1 MEEEKVTID
10 EEFAKI
16 LASSLTETKGVTNI
30 VGEIECFI
38 NGVASTIVGD
48 VTAGVNSLFSPLSS
62 FISQVPGL
70 FSSILS
76 AVESLP
82 STISS
87 FISPII
93 STVSG
98 IADEIESAIG
108 NIPSVINSAFQSIA
122 SSLGS
127 VISSLQNSI
136 STIVSTAESIP
147 NLISSAFSTIES
159 AFSPIISALEAVPG
173 QLQKLINSGVSLF
186 QSAASTLTTAF
197 SPIISALEQ
206 IPGQIMNVI
215 ESIPG
220 EISGFLQTIEGFFSP
235 IISALEKIPGEI
247 IDALG
252 HIPDIL
258 SKVVSSFSP
267 IISFFEKIP
276 EEILDVFEKVPSLFE
291 GAVEKIVSLFTPVVS
306 FFEKVPSEIESVFK
320 DVTRIISGYVKK
332 IADFFSPILSAFE
345 KIVKGF
351 EEIPGEIESVF
362 KTLPGIVE
370 KSLSELEKIPT
381 LFYEKT
387 IEPFFNFIKDDV
399 VSPFVKEITTLAG
412 YVKQT
417 GVYLSG
423 FVNAVATFGSQ
434 FLDEFKKFESLF
446 TLKGIE
452 ETFDGFISNVANIV
466 KKYVVTGLNVIWKA
480 ITGVFADI
488 FNIMKTVIGDVTS
501 ILEKVAGDLG
511 AFIIKT
517 VTDFVKNIIPGV
529 VKAVSTD
536 LYDFFVDISKA
547 YMTPFAIFFQKI
559 DPLSLDEIYESVKD
573 DPLYIIYYSVAGLML
588 VSMITSAIRHFVPAI
603 DSLFPKLE
611 VALKPLGVGAEAIEN
626 IKEFLEKMYDTVAD
640 AFKDHTGELVKT
652 MVESFFHP
660 FELVNNL
667 FFAQFFPLVDPS
679 PRELEQMFQR
689 RIPFK
694 NIDDIYHDVE
704 TELMFLGYYK
714 GFIEQFYKAIDY
726 GNSNIPSGVKFVLSQ
741 DGNYGQIE
749 FNDVFQNVYVQP
761 TSAFYVIPPARDI
774 ISSAIKGIFKEYGG
788 VVSLIAMSGIHS
800 SLVPLLFYNAY
811 KPVRPKDLWMYY
823 ANALA
828 GLLFY
833 DKSGTQPY
841 PKFFN
846 PTFVTDPAK
855 IYPKI
860 AEYLKLNNIT
870 AGSWL
875 ENFPAD
881 TQIIA
886 NVLAT
891 PPSRTDF
898 RNFAIMR
905 VFEELPTN
913 VTTKLEFN
921 LEKYSQLYYATG
933 ENPLIVP
940 YSAIAD
946 LYQEIRTTLS
956 RTQSEITN
964 AFTFGIMSAEQLF
977 SLFEYTAYNKFKVK
991 VFDPSTGT
999 LKSKDITI
1007 PLGQIQ
1013 PSAILSTVAS
1023 IFQRSYR
1030 LLNEVFTL
1038 IRRAVNELVVN
1049 SDNAILEYVNPS
1061 YSLIIKQVGKA
1072 YQDLTGNPLSI
1083 EIDKNFL
1090 DVYKEI
1096 LDIEYEI
1103 GQKIRTRHAVGA
1115 TIESTIRS
1123 LTHSFYYT
1131 KDVYDLYKILIKVY
1145 SLQSSAYNYFKEM
1158 LDISMK
1164 GFIAEEL
1171 VAYIGSVEKSLQI
1184 TREEAAKYFTQAGV
1198 DENVSPALA
1207 KRYSPIFD
1215 ITLTKLE
1222 ALLRTDYTQL
1232 NYALSKFANFVIVD
1246 GSTEIWKRHLIRS
1259 AYATYLNRYMKA
1271 LEDSLSQGISLNDV
1285 LKQLQQFAVSISEKG
1300 ISYPDKYK
1308 VPEFLENAGIN
1319 PVDYVTAIM
1328 QGEMKLFSTLNSSLS
1343 EIKKAVTLVKEGE
1356 YFGVDVEGLQK
1367 LISVYPVSTQLSDL
1381 LKEEEL
1387 VRINISINNY
1397 ISSLKSLIVN
1407 YQTAKFYG
1415 YKNSDIERFLSTF
1428 QLTDT
1433 METVLK
1439 YNALSKVA
1447 VSLNDYISAVKSALT
1462 SYEKAKFFGYANQE
1476 IEKYLTSFPISNNI
1490 VTALKY
1496 EALSN
1501 VYYELNNYTAD
1512 VKRII
1517 EYVLRLRLIGVNVS
1531 SDTLKLISSNTLKY
1545 LTELVELEN
1554 DYKAITTWY
1563 PTPQTIASF
1572 MSVVQLPKEL
1582 IAQSF
1587 QVHQIPEQLASYY
1600 TKYIELHYLEGYR
1613 NEIAN
1618 ALGVLFENFAITSE
1632 SLKKSLNDLSV
1643 LGLDKQSIDLLTQ
1656 LFILKQ
1662 EAKAFETLVGT
1673 PKNWVSIYRYSE
1685 NAKKVFS
1692 TLLQQYLNALPL
1704 PDDTKKDLLNIY
1716 NEYLTNSKVHGI
1728 VTRII
1733 NAIVE
1738 NEAYELVLGVKS
1750 EQQVISDIKTKLQP
1764 FKKYGLSDEEIEL
1777 YAQYAIV
1784 YANSFANRE
1793 NAYHSLG

>member
-1 MEEEKVTID
+1 MEEKKIVID
-10 EEFAKI
+10 EDFAKI
-16 LASSLTETKGVTNI
+16 IASSLTEVKGVTNI

-48 VTAGVNSLFSPLSS
+48 VTAGVSSLFSPLSS

-76 AVESLP
+76 SVESLP

-93 STVSG
+93 TSVSS
-98 IADEIESAIG
+98 IADEIESAIS

-127 VISSLQNSI
+127 VISTLSSDI
-136 STIVSTAESIP
+136 STIISSVESIP
-147 NLISSAFSTIES
+147 NLISSAFSAIES
-159 AFSPIISALEAVPG
+159 AFSPIISTLEAVPG
-173 QLQKLINSGVSLF
+173 QLQNLINSGVSLF
-186 QSAASTLTTAF
+186 QSAVSTLTTAF
-197 SPIISALEQ
+197 SPIISAFQQ
-206 IPGQIMNVI
+206 IPGQIASIV
-215 ESIPG
+215 EGIPG
-220 EISGFLQTIEGFFSP
+220 QISDFVQKVTSFFSP
-235 IISALEKIPGEI
+235 IISVFEKIPGEI
-247 IDALG
+247 LDALG
-252 HIPDIL
+252 HIPSIL
-258 SKVVSSFSP
+258 EGVIQKITSFFTPVV
-267 IISFFEKIP
+267 SFFEKIP
-276 EEILDVFEKVPSLFE
+276 GEILGVFEKVPSLFE
-291 GAVEKIVSLFTPVVS
+291 SAVQ
-306 FFEKVPSEIESVFK
+306 
-320 DVTRIISGYVKK
+320 K
-332 IADFFSPILSAFE
+332 IADFFSPVISFFE
-345 KIVKGF
+345 KIPGEIEDVFKSVPEIISGYIKKIVDFFSPVLSSFEKIIKGF

-362 KTLPGIVE
+362 KTLPDIIE
-370 KSLSELEKIPT
+370 KSLSELAKIPS

-399 VSPFVKEITTLAG
+399 ISPFVKEIVKLAG
-412 YVKQT
+412 FVKQT

-423 FVNAVATFGSQ
+423 FVNSIATFGSQ
-434 FLDEFKKFESLF
+434 FLDEFKKFVSLF
-446 TLKGIE
+446 SLKGIE
-452 ETFDGFISNVANIV
+452 EAFDEFISDISNIV
-466 KKYVVTGLNVIWKA
+466 KKYVVSGLTTTWKA
-480 ITGVFADI
+480 ITSVFGDI
-488 FNIMKTVIGDVTS
+488 FNIMKTVVGDVVAT
-501 ILEKVAGDLG
+501 LEKVSGDLSV
-511 AFIIKT
+511 FIIKT
-517 VTDFVKNIIPGV
+517 VTDFVRNIVPGVIKNIT
-529 VKAVSTD
+529 TD

-547 YMTPFAIFFQKI
+547 YMMPFAIFFKKI
-559 DPLSLDEIYESVKD
+559 DPLSLEEIYESVKD

-588 VSMITSAIRHFVPAI
+588 VSMITSAIRHFIPAI

-611 VALKPLGVGAEAIEN
+611 VALKPLGIGAEAIEN
-626 IKEFLEKMYDTVAD
+626 IKDFLEKMYDTVAD
-640 AFKDHTGELVKT
+640 AFKDHTGELVKD

-726 GNSNIPSGVKFVLSQ
+726 GNSGIPSGVKFVLSK

-749 FNDVFQNVYVQP
+749 FSDIFSNVYIQP

-800 SLVPLLFYNAY
+800 SLVPLFFYNAY
-811 KPVRPKDLWMYY
+811 KPARPKDLWTFY

-833 DKSGTQPY
+833 DKAGTQTY
-841 PKFFN
+841 PKFFT

-860 AEYLKLNNIT
+860 AEYLRLNGIT

-964 AFTFGIMSAEQLF
+964 AFTFGIMSSEQLF
-977 SLFEYTAYNKFKVK
+977 NLFEYTAYNKFKVK

-999 LKSKDITI
+999 LKSKEVTI

-1038 IRRAVNELVVN
+1038 IRRAVNELVTN
-1049 SDNAILEYVNPS
+1049 ADNAILEYVNPS
-1061 YSLIIKQVGKA
+1061 YTLILKQIEKA
-1072 YQDLTGNPLSI
+1072 YADLTGNPLKI
-1083 EIDKNFL
+1083 EIDKDFL

-1096 LDIEYEI
+1096 LNIEYEI

-1171 VAYIGSVEKSLQI
+1171 VAYVGAVEKSLQI
-1184 TREEAAKYFTQAGV
+1184 TREEAIKYFTQAGV

-1207 KRYSPIFD
+1207 KRYSPVFD
-1215 ITLTKLE
+1215 ITETKLE

-1271 LEDSLSQGISLNDV
+1271 LEDSLSQGISLDEV
-1285 LKQLQQFAVSISEKG
+1285 LKQLQQFAISISEKG

-1308 VPEFLENAGIN
+1308 
-1319 PVDYVTAIM
+1319 
-1328 QGEMKLFSTLNSSLS
+1328 
-1343 EIKKAVTLVKEGE
+1343 
-1356 YFGVDVEGLQK
+1356 
-1367 LISVYPVSTQLSDL
+1367 
-1381 LKEEEL
+1381 
-1387 VRINISINNY
+1387 
-1397 ISSLKSLIVN
+1397 
-1407 YQTAKFYG
+1407 
-1415 YKNSDIERFLSTF
+1415 
-1428 QLTDT
+1428 
-1433 METVLK
+1433 
-1439 YNALSKVA
+1439 
-1447 VSLNDYISAVKSALT
+1447 
-1462 SYEKAKFFGYANQE
+1462 
-1476 IEKYLTSFPISNNI
+1476 
-1490 VTALKY
+1490 
-1496 EALSN
+1496 
-1501 VYYELNNYTAD
+1501 
-1512 VKRII
+1512 
-1517 EYVLRLRLIGVNVS
+1517 
-1531 SDTLKLISSNTLKY
+1531 
-1545 LTELVELEN
+1545 
-1554 DYKAITTWY
+1554 
-1563 PTPQTIASF
+1563 
-1572 MSVVQLPKEL
+1572 
-1582 IAQSF
+1582 
-1587 QVHQIPEQLASYY
+1587 
-1600 TKYIELHYLEGYR
+1600 
-1613 NEIAN
+1613 
-1618 ALGVLFENFAITSE
+1618 
-1632 SLKKSLNDLSV
+1632 
-1643 LGLDKQSIDLLTQ
+1643 
-1656 LFILKQ
+1656 
-1662 EAKAFETLVGT
+1662 
-1673 PKNWVSIYRYSE
+1673 
-1685 NAKKVFS
+1685 
-1692 TLLQQYLNALPL
+1692 L
-1704 PDDTKKDLLNIY
+1704 PDIRGFTL
-1716 NEYLTNSKVHGI
+1716 SG
-1728 VTRII
+1728 
-1733 NAIVE
+1733 
-1738 NEAYELVLGVKS
+1738 
-1750 EQQVISDIKTKLQP
+1750 DIP
-1764 FKKYGLSDEEIEL
+1764 
-1777 YAQYAIV
+1777 
-1784 YANSFANRE
+1784 
-1793 NAYHSLG
+1793 